1 MRSKSLSL
9 SCVILI
15 AGGASACAGTLAW
28 RAGGIRESV
37 PRVPVTIGVVRPN
50 PDGWRR
56 VQALASVAWG
66 AYTSPC
72 TLPETKDRRP

>member
-1 MRSKSLSL
+1 MRSKSFSL

-15 AGGASACAGTLAW
+15 AGGACACAGTLAW
-28 RAGGIRESV
+28 RTGVSRETS

-56 VQALASVAWG
+56 VQAFASVAWG
-66 AYTSPC
+66 AYASPFAQ
-72 TLPETKDRRP
+72 PETRDRRP